1 MRSDGATIRSYQAEK
16 QHRRYSQR
24 ENHQN
29 ESRRPIHAMTSRQHF
44 LTTGCATAPYPT
56 SSSGSPEVVR
66 GDDVSKVSRL
76 EQGRLW
82 RERFAA
88 LSGLAHRGTHSR
100 GEATFIPRTRPEM
113 WAAPNPELG
122 PTKVDAEW
130 MGEEVDAA
138 AG

>member
-1 MRSDGATIRSYQAEK
+1 MGQRYVHIKPRNNTDVIREGKTIKMSHGVQYA
-16 QHRRYSQR
+16 
-24 ENHQN
+24 
-29 ESRRPIHAMTSRQHF
+29 AMTSRQHF